1 MEEVPVTMPGFEGK
15 RVMVTGA
22 AQRLGAVIARAFADR
37 GAAVV
42 VHCFRSRDDAER
54 LVASLPP
61 CPEPLRHEVVSC
73 DLADLDAVRRMAEAV
88 GPVDCLVNNAA
99 MWIRGD
105 APQPELDR
113 QEAVNRLAP
122 VELIRLFAHMCPQER
137 EFSAVN
143 ILDAAT
149 LSGAAPASPYEAAK
163 AALRRDTLALALELA
178 PRVRVNAV
186 APGPVFP
193 PRELGSAGLKHI
205 PATLPLKAPVDPADI
220 ARAVIFLASAK
231 SVTGAVLPV
240 DCGQSLLFQ
249 QPMKGF

>member
-1 MEEVPVTMPGFEGK
+1 MEEVPVTMPDLGGR
-15 RVMVTGA
+15 RVLITGA
-22 AQRLGAVIARAFADR
+22 AQRLGAVIARAFAEC

-42 VHCFRSRDDAER
+42 VHCFRSKDDAEK

-61 CPEPLRHEVVSC
+61 CPAPFQHEVVSC

-88 GPVDCLVNNAA
+88 GPVDYLVNNAA

-105 APQPELDR
+105 APRSELDR
-113 QEAVNRLAP
+113 QETVNHLAP
-122 VELIRLFAHMCPQER
+122 VELIRIFAALR
-137 EFSAVN
+137 SNGRDFSAVN

-149 LSGAAPASPYEAAK
+149 LSNSAPASPYATAK
-163 AALRRDTLALALELA
+163 AALRRDTLTLARELA
-178 PRVRVNAV
+178 PHVRVNAV

-193 PRELGSAGLKHI
+193 PRELGGAGMKHI
-205 PATLPLKAPVDPADI
+205 PATLPLKRPVAPEDV
-220 ARAVIFLASAK
+220 ARAVVFLASAP

-249 QPMKGF
+249 QP

>member
-1 MEEVPVTMPGFEGK
+1 MPELGGR
-15 RVMVTGA
+15 RVLITGA
-22 AQRLGAVIARAFADR
+22 ALRLGAAVARAFADR

-42 VHCFRSRDDAER
+42 VHCFRSRGDAES

-61 CPEPLRHEVVSC
+61 CPAPFRHEAVSC
-73 DLADLDAVRRMAEAV
+73 DLADPEAVRRMAETV
-88 GPVDCLVNNAA
+88 GPVDYLVNNAA

-105 APQPELDR
+105 APRSELEQ
-113 QEAVNRLAP
+113 QEAVNHLAP
-122 VELIRLFAHMCPQER
+122 CELIRLFARMRPQTS

-149 LSGAAPASPYEAAK
+149 LSDSAPASPYEAAK
-163 AALRRDTLALALELA
+163 AALRRDTFALARELA
-178 PRVRVNAV
+178 PHVRVNAV

-193 PRELGSAGLKHI
+193 PRELGGAGMKHI
-205 PATLPLKAPVDPADI
+205 PATLPLKRPVDPEDV
-220 ARAVIFLASAK
+220 ARAVVFLASAP

-249 QPMKGF
+249 QP